1 MIIILSI
8 ACRHNDHCL
17 LTCSLALRLLLLSAD
32 DDLHDVYDEVHTLTA
47 RWSDICFALKLS
59 TAQEETI
66 RSETRGENSAQCLR
80 MVLTKWL
87 QKSYN
92 VDKYGPPTWRMLVK
106 AVGSPVGGKNYALAE
121 TIAKAH
127 PGMP

>member
-8 ACRHNDHCL
+8 ACRNNDHCL

-32 DDLHDVYDEVHTLTA
+32 DDLHDVYDGVYTLTA

-92 VDKYGPPTWRMLVK
+92 VDRYGPPTWRLLVK
-106 AVGSPVGGKNYALAE
+106 AVGSPAGGNNCALAE

>member
-1 MIIILSI
+1 MINFLSI
-8 ACRHNDHCL
+8 ACRNNDHCL
-17 LTCSLALRLLLLSAD
+17 LTCSLALRLLLLSAG
-32 DDLHDVYDEVHTLTA
+32 DDLHDVYDEVYTLTA
-47 RWSDICFALKLS
+47 RWSDICFGLKLS

-66 RSETRGENSAQCLR
+66 RSETRGANSAQCLR
-80 MVLTKWL
+80 TVLTKWL

-92 VDKYGPPTWRMLVK
+92 VDRYGPPTWRMLVK
-106 AVGSPVGGKNYALAE
+106 AVGSPAGGNNYALAE